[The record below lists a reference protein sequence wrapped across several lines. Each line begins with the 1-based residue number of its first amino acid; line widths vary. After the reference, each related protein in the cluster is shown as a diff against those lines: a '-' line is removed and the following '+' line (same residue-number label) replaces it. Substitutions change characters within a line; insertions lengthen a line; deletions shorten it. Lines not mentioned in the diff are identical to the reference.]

1 MVPETAAVL
10 AELSEL
16 WTETKQMVRE
26 LAPAALMY
34 KPGDGFNSV
43 TIIVT
48 HLTGSQKWW
57 IGEILAGRDMHRVR
71 DEEFRAAEA
80 DPEVLVR
87 RLDEAA
93 ALAKEVLETVKADM
107 LDGTRL
113 YRGQPVTVRWILMRV
128 LAHSARHVGQ
138 MQIVR
143 RLWELQHANRIG

>member
-1 MVPETAAVL
+1 
-10 AELSEL
+10 
-16 WTETKQMVRE
+16 
-26 LAPAALMY
+26 
-34 KPGDGFNSV
+34 
-43 TIIVT
+43 
-48 HLTGSQKWW
+48 
-57 IGEILAGRDMHRVR
+57 MHRVR
-71 DEEFRAAEA
+71 DEEFRATEA

-93 ALAKEVLETVKADM
+93 ALAKEVLETVTADM

-143 RLWELQHANRIG
+143 RLWELQHAKRIG

>member
-10 AELSEL
+10 AELNEL
-16 WTETKQMVRE
+16 RIETKQMLRE
-26 LAPAALMY
+26 VAPAALTY
-34 KPGDGFNSV
+34 KPGDGFNSI

-48 HLTGSQKWW
+48 HLTGSQRWW
-57 IGEILAGRDMHRVR
+57 IGEVLAGRDMHRVR
-71 DEEFRAAEA
+71 DEEFRATEA

-93 ALAKEVLETVKADM
+93 ALANEVLETVTADM

-138 MQIVR
+138 LQIVR
-143 RLWELQHANRIG
+143 RLWELNTRKE

>member
-1 MVPETAAVL
+1 MVPATAAVL

-16 WTETKQMVRE
+16 WTETKQMARE
-26 LAPAALMY
+26 MSPAALTY
-34 KPGDGFNSV
+34 KPGDGFNSI

-48 HLTGSQKWW
+48 HLTGSQRWW
-57 IGEILAGRDMHRVR
+57 IGEVLAGRDMHRVR
-71 DEEFRAAEA
+71 DEEFRATEA
-80 DPEVLVR
+80 DPEMLVR

-93 ALAKEVLETVKADM
+93 ALANEVLETVTADM

-143 RLWELQHANRIG
+143 RLWELNTRKE

>member
-10 AELSEL
+10 AELNEL
-16 WTETKQMVRE
+16 RIETKQMLRE
-26 LAPAALMY
+26 VAPAALTY
-34 KPGDGFNSV
+34 KPGDGFNSI

-48 HLTGSQKWW
+48 HLTGSQRWW
-57 IGEILAGRDMHRVR
+57 IGEVLAGRDMHRVR
-71 DEEFRAAEA
+71 DEEFRATEA

-93 ALAKEVLETVKADM
+93 ALANEVLETVAADM

-138 MQIVR
+138 LQIVR
-143 RLWELQHANRIG
+143 RLWELNTRKE